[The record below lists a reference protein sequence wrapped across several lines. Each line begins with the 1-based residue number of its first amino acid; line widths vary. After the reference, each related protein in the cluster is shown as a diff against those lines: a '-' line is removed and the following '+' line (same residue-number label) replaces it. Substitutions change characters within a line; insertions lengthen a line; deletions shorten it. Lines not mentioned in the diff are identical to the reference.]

1 MKILVPSLMLFLSL
15 SSYAAPVELNCKVAT
30 MNISEDGSD
39 ITPAAIIFEQTLTIN
54 ENDSAMIL
62 IEENT
67 ARLMGEDDYQMSD
80 DGKMLFAL
88 SQNIDTEGEDEAGLN
103 VMTGKLDF
111 STPDG
116 FVIKSLMQVG
126 NLKNINFTV
135 MDFENKIA
143 MKCAN

>member
-67 ARLMGEDDYQMSD
+67 ARLIGENDFQMSD

-103 VMTGKLDF
+103 VMTGMTF
-111 STPDG
+111 PHSHYH
-116 FVIKSLMQVG
+116 S
-126 NLKNINFTV
+126 
-135 MDFENKIA
+135 
-143 MKCAN
+143 